1 MNELRKAFYVL
12 DMAVLAFFLFA
23 INHSMYFENW
33 IVEVALDLAILLR
46 ITVSL
51 LLYKRERLVIFP
63 LVVFTLLFGIAIYE
77 NAFHDFII
85 NIASVVS

>member
-33 IVEVALDLAILLR
+33 IVEAALDLAIPC
-46 ITVSL
+46 
-51 LLYKRERLVIFP
+51 E
-63 LVVFTLLFGIAIYE
+63 
-77 NAFHDFII
+77 H
-85 NIASVVS
+85 